1 MTVEQK
7 PLRQVGT
14 LNANLYTI
22 INRAVAGAA
31 VVQMNMPCHIDEI
44 ADVVLRYDKL
54 QDCENTL
61 AYFGFTKHCVPL
73 VLWIKFSTVKTNIVH
88 NVSIFDKVIQSDLGA
103 RVTYHFN
110 QKEY

>member
-22 INRAVAGAA
+22 IHRSLAGTA

-44 ADVVLRYDKL
+44 ADVVLGYDKL

-73 VLWIKFSTVKTNIVH
+73 VLWTKFSAVKTNIVH
-88 NVSIFDKVIQSDLGA
+88 NVSIFDKVIQSDLSA